1 VYRNWNSYEKKIK
14 GIGAQSFF
22 TLCDPQTN
30 GGLMVAVDP
39 AQRADFETLL
49 TAKGLAGFATPIGRM
64 IAKAEAPLLIVN
76 PA

>member
-30 GGLMVAVDP
+30 GGLLVAVDP
-39 AQRADFETLL
+39 AQRAAFEALL
-49 TAKGLAGFATPIGRM
+49 AEKDLAGFATPIGRM
-64 IAKAEAPLLIVN
+64 VAKAEVPLLVVN